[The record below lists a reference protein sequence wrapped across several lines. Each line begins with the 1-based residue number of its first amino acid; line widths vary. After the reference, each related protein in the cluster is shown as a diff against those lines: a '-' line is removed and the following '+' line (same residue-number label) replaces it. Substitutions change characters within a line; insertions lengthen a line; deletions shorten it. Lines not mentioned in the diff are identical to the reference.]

1 MADALG
7 LLWLPLI
14 VSIVLVAIHAYLG
27 LQVLA
32 RNIVFVDLALAQIA
46 ALGATVAF
54 MLGHPVNSAA
64 SYGYSLLF
72 TFGAAVVLAS
82 TRSWSSRVPQ
92 EALIG
97 VIYVVAAAAAFLLVE
112 KAPQGTEHIKQ
123 VLTGNILTTGTGELA
138 LIVPIYAAIAG
149 LLWRFRNRLAI
160 AGGGLSGWLWD
171 VLFYACF
178 GIVVT
183 SSVAIAGVLL
193 VFSFLIIP
201 AAIGMLYA
209 DGTRQLIVAWAVGVA
224 ASISGLTASYV
235 WDLPTG
241 STMVCAFGVTLAI
254 AGIVR
259 PLRVRDGRARAG
271 RRVRVGIA
279 LILVAC
285 GVWLGVA
292 PRADQPL
299 LDAVE
304 LAIPGVRDLYLSRN
318 EAQIYKD
325 ADAYSERYRLEAERL
340 NDKEAKSRW
349 QGEALSDYEVRR
361 ISSFLQSYNE
371 MRKGEE
377 FVKREV
383 RARARTRVRWAI
395 AAVLLIAACA
405 VLPWRSLKTRRE

>member
-1 MADALG
+1 
-7 LLWLPLI
+7 
-14 VSIVLVAIHAYLG
+14 
-27 LQVLA
+27 
-32 RNIVFVDLALAQIA
+32 
-46 ALGATVAF
+46 
-54 MLGHPVNSAA
+54 
-64 SYGYSLLF
+64 
-72 TFGAAVVLAS
+72 
-82 TRSWSSRVPQ
+82 
-92 EALIG
+92 
-97 VIYVVAAAAAFLLVE
+97 
-112 KAPQGTEHIKQ
+112 
-123 VLTGNILTTGTGELA
+123 
-138 LIVPIYAAIAG
+138 
-149 LLWRFRNRLAI
+149 
-160 AGGGLSGWLWD
+160 
-171 VLFYACF
+171 ACF
-178 GIVVT
+178 GVVVT
-183 SSVAIAGVLL
+183 SSVAVAGVLL

-241 STMVCAFGVTLAI
+241 STMVCAFGVMLAI

-259 PLRVRDGRARAG
+259 PLRVRDRRARAG

-285 GVWLGVA
+285 GAWLGVA

-304 LAIPGVRDLYLSRN
+304 LAIPGVRNLYLSRN
-318 EAQIYKD
+318 EAQIYND

-383 RARARTRVRWAI
+383 RARARTRMRWAI
-395 AAVLLIAACA
+395 AAVLLIGACA
-405 VLPWRSLKTRRE
+405 ILPWRSLRTHSD

>member
-7 LLWLPLI
+7 LLWLPFI
-14 VSIVLVAIHAYLG
+14 VSVVLVTIHAYLG

-46 ALGATVAF
+46 ALGATIAF
-54 MLGHPVNSAA
+54 MLGHPVNSAG

-72 TFGAAVVLAS
+72 TLGAALLLAS
-82 TRSWSSRVPQ
+82 TRSWSTRVPQ

-97 VIYVVAAAAAFLLVE
+97 VIYVVAAAAAFLLVD

-123 VLTGNILTTGTGELA
+123 VLTGNILTTGAHELA
-138 LIVPIYAAIAG
+138 LIVPIYAAIG
-149 LLWRFRNRLAI
+149 VLLWRFRNRLAV
-160 AGGGLSGWLWD
+160 AGAGWSGWLWD

-178 GIVVT
+178 GVVVT
-183 SSVAIAGVLL
+183 SSVAVAGVLL

-209 DGTRQLIVAWAVGVA
+209 DGARQLIVAWAVGVA

-241 STMVCAFGVTLAI
+241 STMVCAFGVMLAI

-259 PLRVRDGRARAG
+259 PLRVRDRRARAA

-285 GVWLGVA
+285 GAWLGVA

-304 LAIPGVRDLYLSRN
+304 LAIPGVRNLYLSRN

-349 QGEALSDYEVRR
+349 QGEALSDYDVRR

-383 RARARTRVRWAI
+383 RARARTRMRWAI
-395 AAVLLIAACA
+395 AAVLLIGACA
-405 VLPWRSLKTRRE
+405 IVPWRSLRTHSE